1 MKKFKLLA
9 IFSLCIISLFVLSFN
24 GNASYADVNNDGIY
38 STDDAIL
45 ALKYASEIEMPDDQ
59 QFDASDVV
67 HDGVINTDDAVA
79 ILRIACDIDKA
90 PTHIYTEW
98 QTVTPS
104 TCTQEGTASCFCL
117 LCDEIFYSTLT
128 KAEHNYVDGSCS
140 SCGHIAEAP
149 YVTYN
154 GISVDFGESP
164 ATVKNKIGTPQEILS
179 DYNTTPTKVVIYVYC
194 DDYSNLGIFT
204 FTDNELT
211 QFYTNNTNN
220 IVKHGNATYDPKT
233 SDPNKAPSQ
242 KLTSMVSITQYTDGH
257 ATNGKYVYSF
267 LATSGEAYTFANY
280 SGRTANEK
288 LIFHLT
294 NGMRAIHGKT
304 ALKYCPTASSAAYK
318 HSLDM
323 ATRGYVDHYNP
334 EGEDPGQRLKNEGL
348 TLLGYG
354 ENIAAGYLDAY
365 EIANG
370 WYNSAGHRA
379 NLLNS
384 NHEYLGVGI
393 ARLDTSYYKYYG
405 TQNFYLGYQK

>member
-1 MKKFKLLA
+1 MKKFRLLA
-9 IFSLCIISLFVLSFN
+9 IFSICIISLFALSFT
-24 GNASYADVNNDGIY
+24 GEASCADVNDDGIY

-45 ALKYASEIEMPDDQ
+45 TLKYASDIEIPDTQ
-59 QFDASDVV
+59 HFDAADVV
-67 HDGVINTDDAVA
+67 HDGVIDTNDAVA
-79 ILRIACDIDKA
+79 ILGIACDIYA
-90 PTHIYTEW
+90 VPQHNYSAWE
-98 QTVTPS
+98 TVTPP
-104 TCTQEGTASCFCL
+104 TCTQTGTASCYCL
-117 LCDEIFYSTLT
+117 ICNELFYSELP
-128 KAEHNYVDGSCS
+128 KADHSYVDGSCS
-140 SCGHIAEAP
+140 LCGHIAEAP

-154 GISVDFGESP
+154 GITVNFGDDPTE
-164 ATVKNKIGTPQEILS
+164 VKNKLGTPQEILS
-179 DYNTTPTKVVIYVYC
+179 DYSTSLSKIVIYVYC
-194 DDYSNLGIFT
+194 DDYSSLGLFT

-211 QFYTNNTNN
+211 QFYTNNTDN
-220 IVKHGNATYDPKT
+220 IVRHGSVTYDPKI

-242 KLTSMVSITQYTDGH
+242 SLTSEVIITQFTDGH
-257 ATNGKYVYSF
+257 ATDGKYVYSF
-267 LATSGEAYTFANY
+267 LATAGESYTFANY

-365 EIANG
+365 ELANG

-379 NLLNS
+379 NLLN
-384 NHEYLGVGI
+384 NTHEYLGIGI
-393 ARLDTSYYKYYG
+393 ARLEGSPYRYYG
-405 TQNFYLGYQK
+405 TQNFYLSYQ